1 MLLATTDADPL
12 AGKWGGLPGLVI
24 LACLLLSG
32 CATNPVS
39 GGKNFVLMSEH
50 EEIALGR
57 QYHPQI
63 TAQYGVYPDEE
74 LQQYVNRIGQ
84 ELAKASHRPH
94 LEYHFTVLDDELVNA
109 FALPGGYIYITRGM
123 LAHLNSEAELA
134 AVLGHE
140 IGHVTDRHAVR
151 QHSQSQLLGVLG
163 SVAGAATG
171 VAGSTTANLFGGALL
186 KGYGR
191 NHELKADE
199 LGAEYLAR
207 TDYPPDAMIE
217 VIEVLK
223 NRERFEI
230 ERARKEGREPKVY
243 HGFLASHPDNDK
255 RLVEVVEKAKEL
267 GEGNPARVNRDGF
280 LQHIDG
286 MTWGQGG
293 PSGVVRGNE
302 YYNASLAIKMSMPDN
317 WEIQSQTGKVLA
329 VAPGQAAA
337 LQISAMPLAAQL
349 RPRDFLIRRLRVTGL
364 REGRDISVG
373 GMQGFIAIAANAESP
388 YGKRLVR
395 YAVIYDQASGH
406 AYVFSGAEK
415 RNSVDDIAADRYFIP
430 AIFSLDKLAPG
441 DFELAQPAV
450 VKVMTPSAGTNIEA
464 LAAQSPLGPYAAEQL
479 RLLNDLY
486 PSGQPKSGEAI
497 KVVE

>member
-1 MLLATTDADPL
+1 LL
-12 AGKWGGLPGLVI
+12 
-24 LACLLLSG
+24 G
-32 CATNPVS
+32 CATNPVT
-39 GGKNFVLMSEH
+39 GGKNFVLMSEQ

-63 TAQYGVYPDEE
+63 VGQHGVYPDEE
-74 LQQYVNRIGQ
+74 LQQYVNRVGQ
-84 ELAKASHRPH
+84 QLAKASHRPH
-94 LEYHFTVLDDELVNA
+94 LEYHFTVLDDDIVNA

-207 TDYPPDAMIE
+207 TDYPPEAMIE

-230 ERARKEGREPKVY
+230 DRARKEGREPKVY

-255 RLVEVVEKAKEL
+255 RLREVVEKAKEL
-267 GEGNPARVNRDGF
+267 GEGNPDRVNREGF
-280 LQHIDG
+280 LLRIDG

-293 PSGVVRGNE
+293 QSGVVRENE
-302 YYNASLAIKMSMPDN
+302 YYNARLAIKFSMPEN
-317 WEIQSQTGKVLA
+317 WQIESQAGKILA

-337 LQISAMPLAAQL
+337 LQVSVMPLAAQL
-349 RPRDFLIRRLRVTGL
+349 RPRDFLIRRLQVTGL

-373 GMQGFIAIAANAESP
+373 GMEGFLAIAADSQSP

-395 YAVIYDQASGH
+395 YAVIYDRASGQ

-415 RNSVDDIAADRYFIP
+415 RNSVDDIAADRDFIP

-441 DFELAQPAV
+441 DYDLAQPAV
-450 VKVMTPSAGTNIEA
+450 VKVVTPSAGTDIET

>member
-1 MLLATTDADPL
+1 MMVSTTAL
-12 AGKWGGLPGLVI
+12 KLSTGKRHAPPGLVF
-24 LACLLLSG
+24 LAFVALAG
-32 CATNPVS
+32 CATNPVT
-39 GGKNFVLMSEH
+39 GGKNFVLMSEQ
-50 EEIALGR
+50 EEVALGQ

-63 TAQYGVYPDEE
+63 VSQHGLYPDAE
-74 LQQYVNRIGQ
+74 LQEYVNRVGQ

-94 LEYHFTVLDDELVNA
+94 LEYHFTVLDDDIVNA

-140 IGHVTDRHAVR
+140 IGHVTDRHAAR

-207 TDYPPDAMIE
+207 TDYPPEAMIE

-230 ERARKEGREPKVY
+230 DRARKEGREPKVY

-255 RLVEVVEKAKEL
+255 RLREVVEKAKEL

-286 MTWGQGG
+286 MRWGQGG
-293 PSGVVRGNE
+293 QAGVVRENE
-302 YYNASLAIKMSMPDN
+302 YYNARLAIKISMPDT
-317 WEIQSQTGKVLA
+317 WDIQSQAGKVLA

-337 LQISAMPLAAQL
+337 LQVSTMPLAPQL
-349 RPRDFLIRRLRVTGL
+349 RPRDFLIRRLQVTGIK
-364 REGRDISVG
+364 EGRDVSVG
-373 GMQGFIAIAANAESP
+373 GMQGFIAIAANESP

-395 YAVIYDQASGH
+395 YAVIYDQSSGQ

-430 AIFSLDKLAPG
+430 AIFSLDKLTPG
-441 DFELAQPAV
+441 DYALAQPAV
-450 VKVMTPSAGTNIEA
+450 VKVVTPNAGTNIEA

-486 PSGQPKSGEAI
+486 PSGEPESGQPI